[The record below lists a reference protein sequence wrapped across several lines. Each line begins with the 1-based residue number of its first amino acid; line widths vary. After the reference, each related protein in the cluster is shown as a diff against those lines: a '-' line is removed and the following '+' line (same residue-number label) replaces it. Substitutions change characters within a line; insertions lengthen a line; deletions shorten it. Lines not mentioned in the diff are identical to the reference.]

1 MIPYGKQHI
10 DDNDIEAVT
19 SALRSDWLTQGPNVP
34 KFEAA
39 LTDYCNSS
47 HAVAVNSATSALHI
61 ACLALG
67 VQTGDTVWTSPNSF
81 VASANCAIYCGAD
94 VDFVDISLT
103 TGNIC
108 ISALRDKLS
117 FAERHGKLP
126 KVIIPVHFAGQ
137 SCDMQKLSEL
147 VKKYNVKVIE
157 DASHAVGA
165 KYNDIPVGSCQYSD
179 VCVFSFHPV
188 KIITTLEGGMALTN
202 NAELANKMRLLR
214 SHGITNNLLE
224 MTSKVHGPWYYE
236 QHQLG
241 FNYRMND
248 IEAALGLSQ
257 LNKLDRL
264 VQQRNKL
271 ADMYNRL
278 FGKHKQILPLN
289 IKEYSYSSYHLY
301 VVRIKGLEQIQ
312 HAHIINA
319 LREQGIFAHLHYIP
333 IYKQPYFS
341 AKYPNIEPLPN
352 TEKYYSEAVTLPIYP
367 EMDESHIAY
376 IVNTLIALVDREN
389 NIVNVQ
395 DNIE

>member
-1 MIPYGKQHI
+1 VIPYGKQHI
-10 DDNDIEAVT
+10 DDNDIEAVV

-39 LTDYCNSS
+39 VTDYCNSA

-67 VQTGDTVWTSPNSF
+67 VQTGDIVWTSPNSF
-81 VASANCAIYCGAD
+81 VASANCALYCGAD
-94 VDFVDISLT
+94 IDFVDISLT
-103 TGNIC
+103 TGNMC
-108 ISALRDKLS
+108 IRALRDKLAV
-117 FAERHGKLP
+117 AERNGKLP
-126 KVIIPVHFAGQ
+126 KVVIPVHFAGQ
-137 SCDMQKLSEL
+137 SCDMQELSEL
-147 VKKYNVKVIE
+147 AKKYNVKVIE

-165 KYNDIPVGSCQYSD
+165 KYNNIPVGSCQYSD
-179 VCVFSFHPV
+179 ICVFSFHPV

-224 MTSKVHGPWYYE
+224 MTSKVLGPWYYE

-278 FGKHKQILPLN
+278 FSKHKQILPLN
-289 IKEYSYSSYHLY
+289 TKKCSYSSYHLY
-301 VVRIKGLEQIQ
+301 VIRINGLKQIQ
-312 HAHIINA
+312 HAYIINA

-341 AKYPNIEPLPN
+341 AKYPNIGPLPN
-352 TEKYYSEAVTLPIYP
+352 TEKYYSEAITLPIYP
-367 EMDESHIAY
+367 EMANSHIVY
-376 IVNTLIALVDREN
+376 IVNTLVALVHEETN
-389 NIVNVQ
+389 TFHVQ